1 MNKEILD
8 RLALQ
13 SLSNFLGYDEG
24 KLYFEIINKID
35 TPAKTEHS
43 HSKKYRILKKLQ
55 ELSVIAKIGSDIDST
70 RYFPMPPTFV
80 ADNKIDK
87 IILNHL
93 EDIYL
98 KKHYLDLLKILNNKQ
113 MIYISFK
120 GLKNNSLILFL
131 LKYFMKDYAI
141 ILMGGTSEFEY
152 YLHNLDPGKLN
163 KIKYFYREDYFTENL
178 SLQTHKLKSSK
189 IGNKRLA
196 LIDGNILIEFLK
208 FPNAHYFYKPEETL
222 FIGYMV
228 GSNFEISTP
237 SGKINYIKSIERE
250 IKETIS

>member
-141 ILMGGTSEFEY
+141 ILMGG
-152 YLHNLDPGKLN
+152 PAKLN